1 MNGISVF
8 FSCQFHPQ
16 QCFPLNLRNH
26 KTKTKTNQRTSWKFK
41 TLFWTIFSPPTYFLC
56 LLFLRCDST
65 TSTVKVL
72 QTWAEKPPSPRS
84 SMPSTPRFLFFP
96 PLLYHNVL
104 MVCFVSCEASNIFS
118 LPFCCVLYSVCFCC
132 EWMQILEGLVKLPDN
147 RECADCRTKYFPF
160 SQPIVLC

>member
-8 FSCQFHPQ
+8 FSLSLHPQ
-16 QCFPLNLRNH
+16 PCSPLNLRNH
-26 KTKTKTNQRTSWKFK
+26 KTKQKQTNEQVDNWRPSFE
-41 TLFWTIFSPPTYFLC
+41 PYFLHPLTFSVC
-56 LLFLRCDST
+56 SSFAVTQPRARLRFCKHERKSLR
-65 TSTVKVL
+65 L
-72 QTWAEKPPSPRS
+72 QGAPCQAHQGS
-84 SMPSTPRFLFFP
+84 FFSH
-96 PLLYHNVL
+96 LLYHNVL